1 MAKSRKRTSKKSRRS
16 YGVARKNPYG
26 ILPLLSGAGLAA
38 AAGTVWAGWHA
49 YDSLTRPAVLVG
61 TGAGVIAAYKYG
73 KGLVDR
79 AAYTVV
85 GTGVGLVV
93 DRYLFPEE

>member
-1 MAKSRKRTSKKSRRS
+1 MR
-16 YGVARKNPYG
+16 
-26 ILPLLSGAGLAA
+26 I
-38 AAGTVWAGWHA
+38 
-49 YDSLTRPAVLVG
+49 D
-61 TGAGVIAAYKYG
+61 G

>member
-1 MAKSRKRTSKKSRRS
+1 MGSFRCS
-16 YGVARKNPYG
+16 
-26 ILPLLSGAGLAA
+26 PLRVSQRLRALCGQA
-38 AAGTVWAGWHA
+38 
-49 YDSLTRPAVLVG
+49 G
-61 TGAGVIAAYKYG
+61 TGAGVIAAYQYG

>member
-26 ILPLLSGAGLAA
+26 ILPLLSVAGLAA
-38 AAGTVWAGWHA
+38 AAGTVWAGWRA

-61 TGAGVIAAYKYG
+61 TGAGVVAAYKYG
-73 KGLVDR
+73 KGWIER
-79 AAYTVV
+79 AAYTAV
-85 GTGVGLVV
+85 GTGLGLLV

>member
-1 MAKSRKRTSKKSRRS
+1 MAKTRKRTSKKSHRS

-26 ILPLLSGAGLAA
+26 FLPLLSLAGIAA
-38 AAGTVWAGWHA
+38 AAGTAWAGWKA

-73 KGLVDR
+73 KGLGDR

-85 GTGVGLVV
+85 GTGVGLLV